1 MKTTVPG
8 FGFEPSESQH
18 HFLVRLSG
26 KPEDPIYITEHF
38 QLEPEMDK
46 ATISFALGRED
57 QKIRVVLSRAKW
69 DAIADEVRAEFNRRL
84 KPMGLKPGQWN
95 GSSVPV
101 SRLFGKE
108 LILLAWAIEDADP
121 ALIPAAV
128 QNWLGLRPEERWWLY
143 TMTNGATGHAIT
155 GRNKG
160 WRKAVRFALTEN
172 PVTAPRANR
181 PEDDFH
187 LVNETGERPSQ
198 FAPAQPVTH
207 KGKRSKK
214 QGAAA

>member
-1 MKTTVPG
+1 VKTTVAG

-26 KPEDPIYITEHF
+26 KLEDPIYITEHF

-84 KPMGLKPGQWN
+84 KATGLKPGQWN
-95 GSSVPV
+95 ASSVPV

-108 LILLAWAIEDADP
+108 LVLLAWAIEDADP
-121 ALIPAAV
+121 ALIPVAI

-143 TMTNGATGHAIT
+143 TMTNGATGHAIA

-172 PVTAPRANR
+172 PVTIARADAPEN
-181 PEDDFH
+181 DFR
-187 LVNETGERPSQ
+187 LVSETGDRVSQVPFVKAIRQKSKRP
-198 FAPAQPVTH
+198 
-207 KGKRSKK
+207 KK
-214 QGAAA
+214 EGAAP

>member
-1 MKTTVPG
+1 VRTAAEG

-18 HFLVRLSG
+18 HFQVRLSG

-38 QLEPEMDK
+38 QLEPAMDK

-57 QKIRVVLSRAKW
+57 QKIRVVLPRAKW

-84 KPMGLKPGQWN
+84 KTMGLRAGQWN
-95 GSSVPV
+95 TTSVPV

-108 LILLAWAIEDADP
+108 LVLIAWAIEDADP
-121 ALIPAAV
+121 ALIPTAI
-128 QNWLGLRPEERWWLY
+128 QNWAGLRPEERWWLY
-143 TMTNGATGHAIT
+143 TMTNGATGHAIS

-172 PVTAPRANR
+172 PVTVLSARMSEN
-181 PEDDFH
+181 DFH
-187 LVNETGERPSQ
+187 LVNETGERLSSL
-198 FAPAQPVTH
+198 PAHKSVRL
-207 KGKRSKK
+207 KGKRPQE
-214 QGAAA
+214 QGS

>member
-1 MKTTVPG
+1 VKTTAAG

-26 KPEDPIYITEHF
+26 KPEDPVYITEHF

-57 QKIRVVLSRAKW
+57 QKIRAVLSYAKW
-69 DAIADEVRAEFNRRL
+69 NAIADEVRAEFNRRL
-84 KPMGLKPGQWN
+84 KSMGLKPGQWD
-95 GSSVPV
+95 GSSVRV

-108 LILLAWAIEDADP
+108 LVLLAWAIEDADP
-121 ALIPAAV
+121 ALIPAAI

-172 PVTAPRANR
+172 PVTIPRGET
-181 PEDDFH
+181 PEDDFR
-187 LVNETGERPSQ
+187 LVNETGDRVPELHAASAVRY
-198 FAPAQPVTH
+198 

-214 QGAAA
+214 QGAMQ

>member
-1 MKTTVPG
+1 VKTAVAG

-26 KPEDPIYITEHF
+26 RLEEPIYITEHF

-46 ATISFALGRED
+46 AAMSFALGRED

-69 DAIADEVRAEFNRRL
+69 AAIADEVRAEFNRRL
-84 KPMGLKPGQWN
+84 KPLGSKPGQWN

-108 LILLAWAIEDADP
+108 LVLLAWAIEDADP
-121 ALIPAAV
+121 TLIPSAI

-143 TMTNGATGHAIT
+143 TMTNGATGHAIS

-172 PVTAPRANR
+172 PVTIPQVEM
-181 PEDDFH
+181 PEDHFR
-187 LVNETGERPSQ
+187 LVNEAGDRVPDL
-198 FAPAQPVTH
+198 PAARTVRY
-207 KGKRSKK
+207 KGKRPKR
-214 QGAAA
+214 QGAAP

>member
-1 MKTTVPG
+1 LKTTVVG

-26 KPEDPIYITEHF
+26 KPEDPVYITEHF

-46 ATISFALGRED
+46 ASISFALGRED

-69 DAIADEVRAEFNRRL
+69 DGIADEVRAEFNRRL
-84 KPMGLKPGQWN
+84 KSMGLKPGYWN

-108 LILLAWAIEDADP
+108 MVLLAWAIEDADP
-121 ALIPAAV
+121 TLIPVAI

-172 PVTAPRANR
+172 PVTIPRAAM
-181 PEDDFH
+181 PGDDFR
-187 LVNETGERPSQ
+187 LVNETGDRVPELRPGR
-198 FAPAQPVTH
+198 AVLYR
-207 KGKRSKK
+207 GKRPKR
-214 QGAAA
+214 QGAEP

>member
-1 MKTTVPG
+1 VKTTVAG

-57 QKIRVVLSRAKW
+57 QKIRVVLPRAKW
-69 DAIADEVRAEFNRRL
+69 DAIADEIRAEFNRRL
-84 KPMGLKPGQWN
+84 KSMGLKPGQWN
-95 GSSVPV
+95 ASSVPV

-108 LILLAWAIEDADP
+108 LVLLAWAIEDADP
-121 ALIPAAV
+121 NLIASAI

-172 PVTAPRANR
+172 PVTAPRANL
-181 PEDDFH
+181 PEDDFR
-187 LVNETGERPSQ
+187 LVNETGERP
-198 FAPAQPVTH
+198 PAQPVSH
-207 KGKRSKK
+207 KGKRLKK